1 MKGSTWKWIAIL
13 FMGIILLSYFGY
25 INFGAAPPGTQPPV
39 TPPGTHESGQ
49 IQLQIVNSIGKAGVT
64 TSTTT
69 ADFCQASNGVFDFLV
84 QTDTM
89 SHASNPDTYNV
100 YYPEGAEVII
110 RVGCT
115 GNPTNGLDYY
125 DGWFYVKLVEGNPI
139 YHLTK
144 DMLEVVSTS
153 PHYSYRVRSTAGAQ
167 TTGDVVTWTSGTT
180 HYWDVGKL
188 LMYPRLSAANFDTAL
203 SNQTHDLATVLDGS
217 TWIDTAAE
225 VTANWTLP
233 SDDEKLVL
241 QVMGGA
247 ADLGWGWPLY
257 VIGQN
262 GEFREYHS
270 FILVSTAMTAIG
282 NTKLANGGWTKIND
296 GTLYTEVAYYYDI
309 TANMGPQY
317 PSKGSKLTFT
327 VDIPIDA
334 AAAAASTEFLFKVWV
349 MDIQLESDVAVGAT
363 STSIP
368 TAYGMV
374 TSYGP
379 GALIQASAY
388 STSSGAGSGR
398 ILQSYLTTAS

>member
-1 MKGSTWKWIAIL
+1 
-13 FMGIILLSYFGY
+13 
-25 INFGAAPPGTQPPV
+25 
-39 TPPGTHESGQ
+39 
-49 IQLQIVNSIGKAGVT
+49 
-64 TSTTT
+64 
-69 ADFCQASNGVFDFLV
+69 
-84 QTDTM
+84 
-89 SHASNPDTYNV
+89 
-100 YYPEGAEVII
+100 
-110 RVGCT
+110 
-115 GNPTNGLDYY
+115 
-125 DGWFYVKLVEGNPI
+125 
-139 YHLTK
+139 
-144 DMLEVVSTS
+144 
-153 PHYSYRVRSTAGAQ
+153 
-167 TTGDVVTWTSGTT
+167 
-180 HYWDVGKL
+180 
-188 LMYPRLSAANFDTAL
+188 
-203 SNQTHDLATVLDGS
+203 
-217 TWIDTAAE
+217 
-225 VTANWTLP
+225 
-233 SDDEKLVL
+233 
-241 QVMGGA
+241 
-247 ADLGWGWPLY
+247 
-257 VIGQN
+257 
-262 GEFREYHS
+262 
-270 FILVSTAMTAIG
+270 MTAIG